1 MLGLRHYRGTAVD
14 LFQGDITSFVCD
26 AMVNAANASLRGGGG
41 VDGAIHRAGGPSI
54 LEECERIG
62 RCETGQA
69 VATTAGRLPAKKVIH
84 TVGPIWRGGKEREA
98 ELLQSCYQSS
108 LLLAAE
114 LNLLHVAFPS
124 ISTGIYGYPVAEAAM
139 VAMQT
144 IKAFCDTKPQA
155 LRRITMVLFDGET
168 YKAYQKAL
176 FTCFPEAERDET

>member
-41 VDGAIHRAGGPSI
+41 VDGAIHRVGGPSI
-54 LEECERIG
+54 LEECMRIG

-69 VATTAGRLPAKKVIH
+69 VITTAGQLPAKHVIH

-98 ELLQSCYQSS
+98 ELLQAAYQNS

-114 LNLLHVAFPS
+114 WKLLHVAIPS
-124 ISTGIYGYPVAEAAM
+124 ISTGIYGYPLPEASG
-139 VAMQT
+139 VAMKT
-144 IKAFCDTKPQA
+144 IKTFCDMKPQA

-176 FTCFPEAERDET
+176 FTSFPEAEGDET

>member
-26 AMVNAANASLRGGGG
+26 AMVNAANSSLRGGGG
-41 VDGAIHRAGGPSI
+41 VDGAIHRVGGPSI

-69 VATTAGRLPAKKVIH
+69 VITTAGRLPAKHVIH

-98 ELLQSCYQSS
+98 ELLQSAYRNS
-108 LLLAAE
+108 LHLAAE
-114 LNLLHVAFPS
+114 SKLLHVAIPS
-124 ISTGIYGYPVAEAAM
+124 ISTGIYGYPVTDAAI
-139 VAMQT
+139 VAMES
-144 IKAFCDTKPQA
+144 IRLFCDAKPKA
-155 LRRITMVLFDGET
+155 LRRVTMVLFDSDT

-176 FTCFPEAERDET
+176 FTTFPEAEGDEP

>member
-26 AMVNAANASLRGGGG
+26 AMVNAANTSLRGGGG

-62 RCETGQA
+62 GCETGQA

-84 TVGPIWRGGKEREA
+84 TVGPIWRGGHEREA
-98 ELLQSCYQSS
+98 ERLQSCYQSS
-108 LLLAAE
+108 LHLAAAS
-114 LNLLHVAFPS
+114 NLLHVAIPS
-124 ISTGIYGYPVAEAAM
+124 ISTGIYGYPVAEAAK

-144 IKAFCDTKPQA
+144 IRSFCDDRPQA
-155 LRRITMVLFDGET
+155 LRRITMVLFDSET

-176 FTCFPEAERDET
+176 FACFPEAEGDET